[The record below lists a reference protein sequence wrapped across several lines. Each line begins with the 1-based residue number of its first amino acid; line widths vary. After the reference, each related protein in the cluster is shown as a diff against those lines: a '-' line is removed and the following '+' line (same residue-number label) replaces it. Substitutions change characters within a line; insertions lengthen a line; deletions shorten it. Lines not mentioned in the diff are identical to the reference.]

1 MKKPA
6 LLALTVILLTMSANA
21 QDLPN
26 SDSDYLNNLNTISTS
41 VPFLLIAPDSR
52 AGAMGDVGVAT
63 SPDHNSIHWNPSKL
77 AFLEDERGFSM
88 SYTPWLQDL
97 VPEISLSY
105 LSGFKKLN
113 SKSTVAASLRYFS
126 LGEIQFTDNSGQP
139 ISKFSPN
146 EFALD
151 GAYSMKLSKNF
162 SAGMAMRYIY
172 SNLTGGIN
180 IQGGGATKPGNSF
193 SVDLSSYYRSDNFE
207 IEEKDAYWAAGL
219 NISNLGNKISYTDG
233 GEEHFLP
240 MNARLGASLFMEL
253 DEFNTVSFAF
263 DVNKLIVPTPPVY
276 AVDEDGDPIYDD
288 NGDQIIEAGKDPDV
302 GVLPGVFQSF
312 TDAPGGMK
320 EEFNELMFSVG
331 AEYWYL
337 KQFAFRGGY
346 FHEHETKG
354 ARKYFTVGM
363 GLKMNVFSLDM
374 AFLLPATRGVRSP
387 LANTLR
393 FTLLFDMAAL
403 RATNKG

>member
-1 MKKPA
+1 MKKLPLMA
-6 LLALTVILLTMSANA
+6 LASVLLNMSVSG
-21 QDLPN
+21 QDFNTN
-26 SDSDYLNNLNTISTS
+26 SDYVNNLNTISTS

-63 SPDHNSIHWNPSKL
+63 SPDHNSIHWNASKL
-77 AFLEDERGFSM
+77 AFLEDDNGVSM

-105 LSGFKKLN
+105 LSGFKRLN
-113 SKSTVAASLRYFS
+113 SKSTLAGSLRYFS
-126 LGEIQFTDNSGQP
+126 LGEIQFTDAQGEFITN
-139 ISKFSPN
+139 FNPN

-151 GAYSMKLSKNF
+151 GAYAMKLSENF
-162 SAGMAMRYIY
+162 STGMAMRYIY
-172 SNLTGGIN
+172 SNLTGGI
-180 IQGGGATKPGNSF
+180 QVPDAGGATKPGTSF
-193 SVDLSSYYRSDNFE
+193 AVDLSSYYQSDDFE
-207 IEEKDAYWAAGL
+207 IDDKVAYWAAGF
-219 NISNLGNKISYTDG
+219 NISNLGNKIAYTDG

-240 MNARLGASLFMEL
+240 TNARLGTSLFMEL
-253 DEFNTVSFAF
+253 DDYNSVSFAF
-263 DVNKLIVPTPPVY
+263 DVNKLLVPTPPVY
-276 AVDEDGDPIYDD
+276 DSVGTGPENIVAGQDP
-288 NGDQIIEAGKDPDV
+288 NV
-302 GVLPGVFQSF
+302 GVLQGMFQSF
-312 TDAPGGMK
+312 TDAPGGMQ
-320 EEFNELMFSVG
+320 EEFNEWMFSFG

-354 ARKYFTVGM
+354 ARKYFTVGV

-393 FTLLFDMAAL
+393 FTLLFDMEAL
-403 RATNKG
+403 YATDKG